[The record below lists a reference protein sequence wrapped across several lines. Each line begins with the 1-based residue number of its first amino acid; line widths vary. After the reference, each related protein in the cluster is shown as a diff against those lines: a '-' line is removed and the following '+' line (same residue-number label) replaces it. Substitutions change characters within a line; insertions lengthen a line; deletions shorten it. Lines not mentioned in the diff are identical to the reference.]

1 MMLRQTEMLP
11 KTVTLNITKILSFHV
26 TLYIPST
33 VVFRHT
39 IHDIIFLLNY
49 FIVMLSRIK

>member
-26 TLYIPST
+26 TLYILST
-33 VVFRHT
+33 AVFRHT
-39 IHDIIFLLNY
+39 IHDIIVLLNY
-49 FIVMLSRIK
+49 FIM